1 MNMLKLMALDNEDLQ
16 IISAHLQDAVLKP
29 ADIQYKSKEKRFI
42 ITMNRFVWEGAQSGF
57 KLKLFGKRS
66 FERRRTSLHFNRVL
80 SVKTSGI
87 HRDNGE
93 DVQTVL
99 SLLSVTFTETEAPHG
114 TVELIFAGGNGVKPA
129 IRLDVECIEAQ
140 ITDLGPAWETNTK
153 PKHGV

>member
-1 MNMLKLMALDNEDLQ
+1 MLKLMALDQEDLQ
-16 IISAHLQDAVLKP
+16 IISAHLQDAVLRT
-29 ADIQYKSKEKRFI
+29 ADIQYLQQEKRFI
-42 ITMNRFVWEGAQSGF
+42 LTGNRFVWEGAQSGF

-66 FERRRTSLHFNRVL
+66 YERRRTSLHFNRVL
-80 SVKTSGI
+80 SVKTNAIDRANEQS
-87 HRDNGE
+87 
-93 DVQTVL
+93 VL
-99 SLLSVTFTETEAPHG
+99 SLLSINFTTTEAPQG